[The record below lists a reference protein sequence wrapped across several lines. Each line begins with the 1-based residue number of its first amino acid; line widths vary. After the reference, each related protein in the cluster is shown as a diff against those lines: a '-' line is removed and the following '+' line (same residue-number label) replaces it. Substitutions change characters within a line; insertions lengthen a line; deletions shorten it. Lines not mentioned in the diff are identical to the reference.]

1 MGLEA
6 KLLGVLT
13 KFFKDVDPRIRGFAY
28 VVLLLLFVFL
38 VTRPD
43 VISGRVVME
52 DKDGANWPYPG
63 QAVHTTYA
71 QHYLKFRTNDD
82 GFWVIPAPIWSTD
95 IEIDLAEFLNVKGE
109 LRMRTVEIGAIDYW
123 FRDEVKIIL
132 SDKKPIIRIEP
143 RFAAIKGFSSKV
155 TQFAEQLFSKR
166 AYAGSLGP
174 ASRSPVAQQ
183 LEEAVFPPEAP
194 GFPGIIEPAAPTGEP
209 RTLPWQKEDIA
220 KSMAIGIEV
229 RNAINRV
236 TKLPSEEITDDFMFR
251 DHPEFSFRQR
261 VKVINTLEKEF
272 QFRIP
277 YEHWNDLKNVGEL
290 TKYILD
296 RKNIYD
302 QYNLDKSQNW
312 YDIRRQIPEKER
324 PVYKK

>member
-1 MGLEA
+1 MGLEL
-6 KLLGVLT
+6 KLLEFLT
-13 KFFKDVDPRIRGFAY
+13 KFFKDVNPRIRGFAY

-52 DKDGANWPYPG
+52 DADGSNWPYPG

-82 GFWVIPAPIWSTD
+82 GFWVIPAPNWSTD
-95 IEIDLAEFLNVKGE
+95 IEINLAAFLGIKDE
-109 LRMRTVEIGAIDYW
+109 SRMRTVKIGAADHW

-132 SDKKPIIRIEP
+132 SDKEPIIRIEP
-143 RFAAIKGFSSKV
+143 RFATIKGFSSKV
-155 TQFAEQLFSKR
+155 TQFAKQLFDKR

-174 ASRSPVAQQ
+174 PSPSPAASPIAGPSP
-183 LEEAVFPPEAP
+183 LP
-194 GFPGIIEPAAPTGEP
+194 GGPGSGSIIEPGAPAEETRIP
-209 RTLPWQKEDIA
+209 PWQKEDA
-220 KSMAIGIEV
+220 VKSRAIGKEV
-229 RNAINRV
+229 RNVVSRV
-236 TKLPSEEITDDFMFR
+236 TNLPFDVITDDFIFAN
-251 DHPEFSFRQR
+251 HPDIGFRQL
-261 VKVINTLEKEF
+261 VKVIIALEKKF

-277 YEHWNDLKNVGEL
+277 YEHWNELENVGEM

-296 RKNIYD
+296 RKNIND
-302 QYNLDKSQNW
+302 QYNLDKSQDW
-312 YDIRRQIPEKER
+312 YSIQKQIPENER

>member
-28 VVLLLLFVFL
+28 IVLLLLFVFL

-43 VISGRVVME
+43 VITGRVVME
-52 DKDGANWPYPG
+52 AADGGYYPYPG

-71 QHYLKFRTNDD
+71 KHYLKFKTNDD
-82 GFWVIPAPIWSTD
+82 GFWVIPAPNWSTTV
-95 IEIDLAEFLNVKGE
+95 EIDLAEFLGIKGE
-109 LRMRTVEIGAIDYW
+109 LRMHTVKIGGTDHW
-123 FRDEVKIIL
+123 FRDEVKIVL
-132 SDKKPIIRIEP
+132 SDKEPKIRIES
-143 RFAAIKGFSSKV
+143 RFAAFKGFTSKV

-166 AYAGSLGP
+166 AYAGSLGSVSGYGGL
-174 ASRSPVAQQ
+174 SRT
-183 LEEAVFPPEAP
+183 E
-194 GFPGIIEPAAPTGEP
+194 EP
-209 RTLPWQKEDIA
+209 RTLPWQKEDAA
-220 KSMAIGIEV
+220 KLMAIGQQV
-229 RNAINRV
+229 RNAISRV
-236 TKLPSEEITDDFMFR
+236 TEVPSDEIADDFTFR
-251 DHPEFSFRQR
+251 DNPELRFIQR
-261 VKVINTLEKEF
+261 VKIIGALEKKF

-302 QYNLDKSQNW
+302 QYNLDKSQYW

-324 PVYKK
+324 PVYKKQLKK